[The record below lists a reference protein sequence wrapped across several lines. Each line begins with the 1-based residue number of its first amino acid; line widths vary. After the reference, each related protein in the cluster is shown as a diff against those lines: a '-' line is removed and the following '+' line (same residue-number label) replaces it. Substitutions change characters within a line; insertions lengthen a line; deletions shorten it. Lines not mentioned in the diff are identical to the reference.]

1 MAISDLILTYKASKK
16 YILSYNVEGCRN
28 VAHWLN
34 VNEVPPLAATEQN
47 YGPKKCMLCQT
58 KRSSPLDD
66 VGQML
71 LATAP
76 LCAE

>member
-1 MAISDLILTYKASKK
+1 MRMMEISDLILTYKASKK

-34 VNEVPPLAATEQN
+34 VNETAKDQN
-47 YGPKKCMLCQT
+47 YGPKKCMLCET
-58 KRSSPLDD
+58 KRSSTLDS
-66 VGQML
+66 GQML